1 MAKQQAR
8 TATDANAAILSSFA
22 KKEERPKKG
31 VKVGLRLGE
40 TRVTCVLSDA
50 QNQVLHD
57 WAKTTGRTFREVT
70 MAMAD
75 KYIGEVIGGAFAASG
90 GKLKRGEK
98 EPPEEFA
105 QLYETEADEDEFAEF
120 F

>member
-8 TATDANAAILSSFA
+8 TATDANAALLTRFT

-31 VKVGLRLGE
+31 VKAGLREGE
-40 TRVTCVLSDA
+40 SRVTCVLSDA

-70 MAMAD
+70 ISMAD
-75 KYIGEVIGGAFAASG
+75 KYIADVIAAAAKDG
-90 GKLKRGEK
+90 VKLERGEN
-98 EPPEEFA
+98 EPPEQYADLYKADAAEDKFA
-105 QLYETEADEDEFAEF
+105 RYF
-120 F
+120 